1 MKLRKGTM
9 FILILFLAITITSLF
24 GNVQASQGNLVLN
37 LKMLRNS
44 GYGYK
49 LGNTNKNIWKIYEVG
64 GNADDTIYCLKG
76 GPGFGSG
83 DIATAGAPVATTYT
97 RYFDLK
103 DPDNIP
109 QTYQTALPSVTGSN
123 YKALL
128 WILDNCYV
136 PAKINASTQA
146 QQEAEEYKND
156 LLDRVKAYAIEEGD
170 PNINSSF
177 DFSCLTDDDI
187 DAVQQ
192 LAVWH
197 YTNDSGD
204 PYHVETYF
212 EFYIN
217 SISGTDANYDA
228 LSTYTGGLDRA
239 NACQALFN
247 YLVET
252 PQKSGFQYQPIK
264 SDDNTKP
271 VQFLKT
277 TQPTVDT
284 VNNRKIIGPYQLEQ
298 LKSIEYNI
306 NLTVTDGNGSNITDV
321 ILLNNSK
328 QPVESTTTLKDLIG
342 QQFYIS
348 IPESTDTSSIK
359 LEISGNYYKTTT
371 TYWSV
376 ENPTTN
382 DQPVVILKKEKK
394 TYTDEIANDYAT
406 PEFDLALRKF
416 ITSINGVAPTNTR
429 VPDVN
434 TQTLINGTFDR
445 NGQLEYTA
453 TYTHPKD
460 ALKVNTGDKVVYTI
474 RIYNEGEI
482 DGTATQI
489 TDYLPSGLEFVSTS
503 ESTINQTYGW
513 SNPSGDGKTIVTSYL
528 ANELITAF
536 DGQNLQYKDVQI
548 ECKVI
553 AKVGDANID
562 LKNIAEITAHKDK
575 NGNTTVID
583 RDSTP
588 ENVVTNNYGTTS
600 QEDDDDFEN
609 LVLQIFDLSL
619 RKFITSING
628 VSPTNTRV
636 PNVNTQ
642 TLINGTFDRNGQL
655 EHTATYTHPKDAL
668 IVKTGDKVIYTIRIY
683 NEGEVDGTATQITD
697 YLPSGLE
704 CVPASESTINQ
715 TYGWSNP
722 SGDGKTIVTSYL
734 ANELI
739 TAFNGQNLQYKDVQ
753 IECKVVAEAGD
764 TNINLKNIAEITA
777 HKDKNG
783 NTTIVDRDSVPGNV
797 VTNNYGT
804 TSQEDDDDF
813 EILVLNKQEKK
824 YFDLSLRKFIISVSN
839 NKGTKNYNRA
849 PKVEV
854 TPLINGETTAT
865 YNHSKTPV
873 NVTNGDIVTYT
884 IRVYNEGQLDGY
896 VTEITDHLP
905 PQLEFI
911 VDDELNARYGWSVV
925 SKDGRTVTTD
935 ITSPKT
941 ASSANRDAIYESR
954 TNETD
959 KVLLKAFNGSTL
971 DYIDVQIRC
980 KVKQNINLY
989 EKITNIAEITG
1000 FTDSQGN
1007 NITDRDSKESNVV
1020 LPTDESLPTY
1030 KDTEIERG
1038 DQYIPGQQDD
1048 DDFEKLVLQ
1057 IFDLSL
1063 RKFITGVNEKEITSR
1078 APVFNKTENNEYEYI
1093 HPKDP
1098 VDVANGNTV
1107 IYTLRIFNEGNVAG
1121 YASEV
1126 KDNLPEGLEFLPE
1139 HPVNTAFKWKMYKED
1154 GTETTDV
1161 KEASYIKTQY
1171 LSKDN
1176 ESVEGNNLID
1186 AFNPETMTMPDY
1198 KDLKV
1203 AFKVTEP
1210 NTSDRIIINTAEIT
1224 DDTDKEGDPI
1234 DDVDSE
1240 PDNNDPDEDDI
1251 DIEKIKVKYF
1261 DLSLKK
1267 WVTASI
1273 VTYDGKTTVTETGH
1287 TGDEN
1292 PEPPAKVEIRGSRI
1306 SKTTVKFRFN
1316 IKVTN
1321 EGEIAGYVKELIDYV
1336 PEGLKFVAED
1346 NPMWREEDG
1355 KVLTDQLKDVLIE
1368 PGQSETVEIVLT
1380 WINNKNNM
1388 GLKTNWAEIYEDD
1401 NEYDSP
1407 DIDSTPGNDVKGED
1421 DIDDA
1426 PVILSVVT
1434 GSAPT
1439 YITLALASIAILASG
1454 VILIK
1459 KFVI

>member
-1 MKLRKGTM
+1 MRLRKGTV
-9 FILILFLAITITSLF
+9 FILMLFLVVTITSLF
-24 GNVQASQGNLVLN
+24 GKVQANQGNLVLN

-49 LGNTNKNIWKIYEVG
+49 LGNTNKNIWKLYEVG

-76 GPGFGSG
+76 GPGFGSA

-109 QTYQTALPSVTGSN
+109 ETYKTALPDVNGDN

-128 WILDNCYV
+128 WILDNCYI

-146 QQEAEEYKND
+146 KQEAEEYKND
-156 LLDRVKAYAIEEGD
+156 LLNRVKEYALEEGD
-170 PNINSSF
+170 PNINSNF
-177 DFSCLTDDDI
+177 DFSCLTEDDI

-197 YTNDSGD
+197 YTNEEGD
-204 PYHVETYF
+204 PYHVESYF

-228 LSTYTGGLDRA
+228 LSTFEGGVDRA
-239 NACQALFN
+239 NASQALFN

-252 PQKSGFQYQPIK
+252 PKKPDFEYQPIT
-264 SDDNTKP
+264 SEDNTNP

-277 TQPTVDT
+277 LQATIEIVD
-284 VNNRKIIGPYQLEQ
+284 NRKIVGPYQLEQ
-298 LKSIEYNI
+298 LKNIEYSLSLN
-306 NLTVTDGNGSNITDV
+306 VTDKNGNKVTDV
-321 ILLNNSK
+321 IILDNNK
-328 QPVESTTTLKDLIG
+328 QPIEDTTTLKDLIG

-348 IPESTDTSSIK
+348 IPENTDTSSIK
-359 LEISGNYYKTTT
+359 LQIDGNYYKTIT

-376 ENPTTN
+376 ENPTAN
-382 DQPVVILKKEKK
+382 DQPVVILKREKK
-394 TYTDEIANDYAT
+394 TYTDEILNNYST
-406 PEFDLALRKF
+406 PEFDLSLRKF
-416 ITSINGVAPTNTR
+416 ITTINGIAPTNTR
-429 VPDVN
+429 VPNVN
-434 TQTLINGTFDR
+434 LDTLINGTFNR
-445 NGQLEYTA
+445 NGNLEHTA
-453 TYTHPKD
+453 TYTHPKN
-460 ALKVNTGDKVVYTI
+460 ALTVKTGDKVVYTI
-474 RIYNEGEI
+474 RIYNEGEV
-482 DGTATQI
+482 DGTATEI
-489 TDYLPSGLEFVSTS
+489 TDYLPSGLEF
-503 ESTINQTYGW
+503 I
-513 SNPSGDGKTIVTSYL
+513 
-528 ANELITAF
+528 
-536 DGQNLQYKDVQI
+536 
-548 ECKVI
+548 
-553 AKVGDANID
+553 
-562 LKNIAEITAHKDK
+562 
-575 NGNTTVID
+575 
-583 RDSTP
+583 
-588 ENVVTNNYGTTS
+588 
-600 QEDDDDFEN
+600 
-609 LVLQIFDLSL
+609 
-619 RKFITSING
+619 
-628 VSPTNTRV
+628 
-636 PNVNTQ
+636 
-642 TLINGTFDRNGQL
+642 
-655 EHTATYTHPKDAL
+655 
-668 IVKTGDKVIYTIRIY
+668 
-683 NEGEVDGTATQITD
+683 
-697 YLPSGLE
+697 
-704 CVPASESTINQ
+704 PASESTINQ

-722 SGDGKTIVTSYL
+722 SGDKKTIVTNYL
-734 ANELI
+734 SNELI
-739 TAFNGQNLQYKDVQ
+739 TAFDGENLNYKDVQ
-753 IECKVVAEAGD
+753 IECKVVAEAGEAD
-764 TNINLKNIAEITA
+764 LDLKNIAEITA
-777 HKDKNG
+777 HKDKDG
-783 NTTIVDRDSVPGNV
+783 NTTVVDRDSVPDDV
-797 VTNNYGT
+797 IINNYGT

-813 EILVLNKQEKK
+813 EILIINKEEKK
-824 YFDLSLRKFIISVSN
+824 YFDLSLRKFITSVSN
-839 NKGTKNYNRA
+839 DKGTKNYNRI
-849 PKVEV
+849 PVVDV
-854 TPLINGETTAT
+854 TPLVNGETTAI
-865 YNHSKTPV
+865 YNHDKTPV

-896 VTEITDHLP
+896 VTEITDYLP

-911 VDDELNARYGWSVV
+911 VNDELNAKYGWTV
-925 SKDGRTVTTD
+925 SNDGRTVTTN

-941 ASSANRDAIYESR
+941 ENSANRDDIYNSR

-959 KVLLKAFNGSTL
+959 KVLLKAFNGTTL
-971 DYIDVQIRC
+971 DYIDVQIKC
-980 KVKQNINLY
+980 KVKQNIDLY

-1000 FTDSQGN
+1000 FTDNLGN
-1007 NITDRDSKESNVV
+1007 NITDRDSKEDNVV

-1038 DQYIPGQQDD
+1038 DTYIPGQEDD

-1063 RKFITGVNEKEITSR
+1063 RKFITGVNETEITSR
-1078 APVFNKTENNEYEYI
+1078 APVFNKTEDNEYEYI

-1126 KDNLPEGLEFLPE
+1126 KDDLPEGLEFLPE

-1176 ESVEGNNLID
+1176 ESIEGNNLID
-1186 AFNPETMTMPDY
+1186 AFDPETMTMPDY
-1198 KDLKV
+1198 KDLKI

-1224 DDTDKEGDPI
+1224 DDADKNGDPI
-1234 DDVDSE
+1234 DDVDSV

-1355 KVLTDQLKDVLIE
+1355 KILTDQLKDVLIE

-1380 WINNKNNM
+1380 WINNQNNM

-1401 NEYDSP
+1401 NDYDSP
-1407 DIDSTPGNDVKGED
+1407 DIDSTPGNNVKGED

-1426 PVILSVVT
+1426 PVMLSVVT

-1439 YITLALASIAILASG
+1439 YITLAMASIAIFASG